1 MGDPDKGIEIDTI
14 DALEGGSEW
23 YLVSQAECSIDTIE
37 DLFENSTDSVSCIS
51 NLIDDDEVDQGNS
64 LALFNELLTEDSNR
78 AVADLK
84 RKFRSSPPEAVESL
98 SPRLEAV
105 HITPEKAVKRRLFHD
120 SGIEQ
125 DETENLTEKVV
136 EPTQGTTSNDT
147 LQGQPDCV
155 ELFKSNNWKATLL
168 YKLKEQFG
176 ISFNELTR
184 SFKSNRTCSET
195 WIIAAYN
202 AREETLEASKIQ
214 LQQHCEF
221 FQVIIYGFCGLYL
234 CVFKSAKCRE
244 TVEKLFITILGVAA
258 VQLLSEPPRTRS
270 AAVAL
275 YFFQKSLTNSSFKFG
290 DFPDWI
296 RKHTQLNHEIAA
308 AADTFEL
315 AEMVQWCYDNNYT
328 EEPVIA
334 YRYAMHA
341 DVDKNAAAFLKSNH
355 QAKYVKDAC
364 VMVKYYKM
372 QEMREMSMSEWIWKC
387 CDECKDDG
395 NWKTIA
401 MFFRYQHV
409 NFLSFLCAL
418 RALFKQ
424 IPKKNCL
431 VFYGP
436 SDTGKSYFCN
446 TLIRFLKGSVVSFMN
461 RQSHFWLQN
470 LINTKIG
477 FLDDATLPCWLFMD
491 TNMRNALD
499 GTPVCLDAKHR
510 APMQIRLPPLLIT
523 TNVCVDSE
531 PSLKYLKTRLTVFTF
546 PNPLP
551 FHPDGSL
558 VYEITNE
565 TWASFFRKLG
575 MQIDLT
581 PKEDIQDES
590 GRPDKAFRCTT
601 RETIESV

>member
-1 MGDPDKGIEIDTI
+1 MGDPDKGIDHN

-23 YLVSQAECSIDTIE
+23 YIVSQAECSIDTLE
-37 DLFENSTDSVSCIS
+37 DLFDNSTDAVSEIS

-64 LALFNELLTEDSNR
+64 LALFTELLTEDSNR

-84 RKFRSSPPEAVESL
+84 RKFTNSPPEAVESL
-98 SPRLEAV
+98 SPRLHAV
-105 HITPEKAVKRRLFHD
+105 HITPQKSIKRRLFRD

-125 DETENLTEKVV
+125 DETENLSEKVV
-136 EPTQGTTSNDT
+136 DTSFQQTVSFEQQQG
-147 LQGQPDCV
+147 DCLD
-155 ELFKSNNWKATLL
+155 LFRSTNWKATFL
-168 YKLKEQFG
+168 YKIKEIFG
-176 ISFNELTR
+176 VSYTEITR
-184 SFKSNRTCSET
+184 SFKSNKTCSQT
-195 WIIAAYN
+195 WVIAVYN
-202 AREETLEASKIQ
+202 ARDEMLEAAKIH
-214 LQQHCEF
+214 LENHCDF
-221 FQVIIYGFCGLYL
+221 FQIIICNFSGLFL
-234 CVFKSAKCRE
+234 CQFKAAKCRE
-244 TVEKLFITILGVAA
+244 TVEKLFVNLLNVNAMQI
-258 VQLLSEPPRTRS
+258 LSEPPRTRS

-275 YFFQKSLTNSSFKFG
+275 YFFQKSLTNVSYKFG
-290 DFPDWI
+290 DFPDWV
-296 RKHTQLNHEIAA
+296 RKHTQLNHEASA

-315 AEMVQWCYDNNYT
+315 SEMIQWCYDNNYT
-328 EEPVIA
+328 EESIIA

-341 DVDKNAAAFLKSNH
+341 DSDRNAAAFLKSNH

-364 VMVKYYKM
+364 IMVKYYKM
-372 QEMREMSMSEWIWKC
+372 QEMKEMTISDWIWKC
-387 CDECKDDG
+387 CDETKDDG

-401 MFFRYQHV
+401 LFFKYQNV

-418 RALFKQ
+418 RSLFKQ

-446 TLIRFLKGSVVSFMN
+446 TLVSFMRGKVVSFMN

-470 LINTKIG
+470 LLNTKIG
-477 FLDDATLPCWLFMD
+477 FLDDATMPCWLFMD

-499 GTPVCLDAKHR
+499 GNPVCLDAKHKT
-510 APMQIRLPPLLIT
+510 PVQIVLPPLLVT
-523 TNVCVDSE
+523 TNVDVESE
-531 PSLKYLKTRLTVFTF
+531 PALKYLKTRLTIFTF

-551 FHPDGSL
+551 FNPDGSL
-558 VYEITNE
+558 VYNITNE

-590 GRPDKAFRCTT
+590 GRSDKPFRCTT
-601 RETIESV
+601 RETYESL